1 MFLNTILV
9 LIWLQSKLFKV
20 HFWHVRVLNPNVDLL
35 KVEPCCWMTYTKHRD
50 TDDVL
55 EVLDSLE
62 IDGHDP
68 DVLSDEN
75 IYAKFK
81 IEKDHAD
88 NWKITRMKKV
98 QIELWK
104 LFDEPYS
111 SKSAKVSPPIL
122 QRTKEQSFLITERER
137 GGGGGVGGGLG
148 GRGCMF

>member
-1 MFLNTILV
+1 
-9 LIWLQSKLFKV
+9 
-20 HFWHVRVLNPNVDLL
+20 
-35 KVEPCCWMTYTKHRD
+35 MTYTKHRD

-55 EVLDSLE
+55 EVLDQLE

-81 IEKDHAD
+81 IEKDRFD
-88 NWKITRMKKV
+88 NFKITKLKKV

-111 SKSAKVSPPIL
+111 SKSAKVS
-122 QRTKEQSFLITERER
+122 ITGADLFFWGWGEGD
-137 GGGGGVGGGLG
+137 GGWGVKIGDRLDCRHRWPLCPVGAGGEASY
-148 GRGCMF
+148 

>member
-1 MFLNTILV
+1 M
-9 LIWLQSKLFKV
+9 
-20 HFWHVRVLNPNVDLL
+20 DLL

-122 QRTKEQSFLITERER
+122 QRTVIFDHCSVSEHSFLITER
-137 GGGGGVGGGLG
+137 GGWVEDFLNLKVSNFCTFG
-148 GRGCMF
+148 